1 MSQRADRMDQRAS
14 GVVSLADLLMSADAR
29 LRGGDRI
36 GASIWPTGFDPL
48 DGHLGGGLRGG
59 ELTLIGGPQGLGK
72 TTMALQMV
80 RNAVAAGRSAI
91 VFSYEHEAR
100 TLMERLI
107 ALEASTVAGR
117 GAATIRQIRDAF
129 EDRAAGPG
137 RLTDRLA
144 HLPGAVDAITAQQS
158 YAACLHLHESS
169 GSTTD
174 LKATRE
180 MVAQLK
186 EAGEEPLVL
195 VDYLQKVPVPG
206 NAHVEEERVTE
217 VVEGLKDLALAADLP
232 VVAIVAA
239 EKSALVS
246 GHRMRLH
253 DLRGSSALAYEADV
267 ALILNGKYDVVARHH
282 LMYDVSNAER
292 FKQWVVVSVEK
303 NRGGLADISMEFE
316 KRFQEGRFEPKG
328 RMVQEQLIEERV
340 FVE

>member
-1 MSQRADRMDQRAS
+1 MDQRAS

-59 ELTLIGGPQGLGK
+59 ELTLIGGPQGVGK
-72 TTMALQMV
+72 TKVALQMA
-80 RNAVAAGRSAI
+80 RNAVAAGRTAI
-91 VFSYEHEAR
+91 FFSYEHEAR

-144 HLPGAVDAITAQQS
+144 HLPGAVDAITAPQS

-174 LKATRE
+174 LEAIRE

>member
-1 MSQRADRMDQRAS
+1 MDQRAS

-129 EDRAAGPG
+129 LRHRKNDPF
-137 RLTDRLA
+137 
-144 HLPGAVDAITAQQS
+144 
-158 YAACLHLHESS
+158 CLGL
-169 GSTTD
+169 G
-174 LKATRE
+174 K
-180 MVAQLK
+180 
-186 EAGEEPLVL
+186 PIVL
-195 VDYLQKVPVPG
+195 
-206 NAHVEEERVTE
+206 
-217 VVEGLKDLALAADLP
+217 
-232 VVAIVAA
+232 
-239 EKSALVS
+239 
-246 GHRMRLH
+246 
-253 DLRGSSALAYEADV
+253 
-267 ALILNGKYDVVARHH
+267 
-282 LMYDVSNAER
+282 
-292 FKQWVVVSVEK
+292 
-303 NRGGLADISMEFE
+303 
-316 KRFQEGRFEPKG
+316 
-328 RMVQEQLIEERV
+328 
-340 FVE
+340 